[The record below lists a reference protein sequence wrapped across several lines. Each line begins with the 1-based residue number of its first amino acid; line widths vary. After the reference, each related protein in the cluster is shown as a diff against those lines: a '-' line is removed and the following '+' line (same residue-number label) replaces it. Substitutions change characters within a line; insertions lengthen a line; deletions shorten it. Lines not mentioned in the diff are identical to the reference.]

1 MWEKLKQLLTD
12 REMSIAE
19 LERLSGIPR
28 KSLENMKKHSPS
40 FYQIE
45 KIADVLDIS
54 MDEFRGCRKD

>member
-1 MWEKLKQLLTD
+1 MWEKLKQLLAD

-28 KSLENMKKHSPS
+28 KSLENMKKHNPS

-45 KIADVLDIS
+45 KIADVLDVS
-54 MDEFRGCRKD
+54 TDEFRGCRKD